1 MINGIR
7 PVWMEVNL
15 DNLAYNIRQIK
26 NNIKAPASIM
36 GIVKADGYGHG
47 AVEISRVLLEEGV
60 QRLGV
65 AVLDE
70 GIALRQEGI
79 DVPILVLG
87 YTPPQL
93 FDKVLEHRIT
103 PTLYNYQD
111 ALRLSELA
119 SKNGSS
125 VKVHLKLDTGMGRIG
140 MIPGQDSLDMVSNI
154 YALPGIKIEGIFT
167 HFSVADEKDKTYTR
181 EQFKKFTGFV
191 NALKERGIDIPLRH
205 AGNSAAS
212 IDLPETHL
220 DMVRPGVILYGLYPS
235 DEVEKGKLSLKPL
248 ASLKTVISHV
258 KTVPPGTSVGYGRKY
273 ISAGERVIATL
284 PIGYADGYT
293 RLLSGKASV
302 LVHGTRAPLAGNIC
316 MDQCM
321 IDVTGIEGVKVGD
334 EVVLMGSQGE
344 ETITAEELASLL
356 GTINYEIVCLIGKRV
371 PRVYIKDGKVQK
383 IKVGVGR

>member
-93 FDKVLEHRIT
+93 FNKVLEHRIT
-103 PTLYNYQD
+103 PTLYNYED
-111 ALRLSELA
+111 ALKLSELA

-154 YALPGIKIEGIFT
+154 YAPPGIKIEGIFT

-321 IDVTGIEGVKVGD
+321 IDVTGIDGVKVGD

>member
-258 KTVPPGTSVGYGRKY
+258 KTVPSGTSVGYGRKY

-321 IDVTGIEGVKVGD
+321 IDVTGIDGVKVGD

>member
-103 PTLYNYQD
+103 PTLYNY
-111 ALRLSELA
+111 
-119 SKNGSS
+119 
-125 VKVHLKLDTGMGRIG
+125 
-140 MIPGQDSLDMVSNI
+140 
-154 YALPGIKIEGIFT
+154 
-167 HFSVADEKDKTYTR
+167 
-181 EQFKKFTGFV
+181 
-191 NALKERGIDIPLRH
+191 
-205 AGNSAAS
+205 
-212 IDLPETHL
+212 
-220 DMVRPGVILYGLYPS
+220 
-235 DEVEKGKLSLKPL
+235 
-248 ASLKTVISHV
+248 
-258 KTVPPGTSVGYGRKY
+258 
-273 ISAGERVIATL
+273 
-284 PIGYADGYT
+284 
-293 RLLSGKASV
+293 
-302 LVHGTRAPLAGNIC
+302 
-316 MDQCM
+316 
-321 IDVTGIEGVKVGD
+321 
-334 EVVLMGSQGE
+334 
-344 ETITAEELASLL
+344 
-356 GTINYEIVCLIGKRV
+356 
-371 PRVYIKDGKVQK
+371 
-383 IKVGVGR
+383 

>member
-321 IDVTGIEGVKVGD
+321 IDVTGIDGVKVGD

>member
-103 PTLYNYQD
+103 PTLYNYED

-321 IDVTGIEGVKVGD
+321 IDVTGIDGVKVGD

-356 GTINYEIVCLIGKRV
+356 GTINYEIVCMIGKRV

>member
-321 IDVTGIEGVKVGD
+321 IDVTGIDGVKVGD

-356 GTINYEIVCLIGKRV
+356 GTINYEIVCMIGKRV

>member
-334 EVVLMGSQGE
+334 EVVLMGRQGE

-356 GTINYEIVCLIGKRV
+356 GTINYEIVCMIGKRV

>member
-248 ASLKTVISHV
+248 AALKTVISHV
-258 KTVPPGTSVGYGRKY
+258 KTVPSGTSVGYGRKY

>member
-258 KTVPPGTSVGYGRKY
+258 KTVPSGTSVGYGRKY

>member
-26 NNIKAPASIM
+26 NNIKAPALIM
-36 GIVKADGYGHG
+36 GIVKADAYGHG
-47 AVEISRVLLEEGV
+47 AVEVSRVLLEEGV

-70 GIALRQEGI
+70 AVALRQEGI

-93 FDKVLEHRIT
+93 FHKVLEYRVT
-103 PTLYNYQD
+103 PTLYNYED

-119 SKNGSS
+119 FKNGSS

-140 MIPGQDSLDMVSNI
+140 MIPGQDSMDMVSNI
-154 YALPGIKIEGIFT
+154 YKLPGIIIEGIFT
-167 HFSVADEKDKTYTR
+167 HFSVADEKDKTYTW
-181 EQFKKFTGFV
+181 EQFKKFTEFV

-235 DEVEKGKLSLKPL
+235 DEVEKERLSLKPL
-248 ASLKTVISHV
+248 ATLKTVVSHV
-258 KTVPPGTSVGYGRKY
+258 KTVPSGTSVGYGRKY

-321 IDVTGIEGVKVGD
+321 ADVTGIEGVKVGD
-334 EVVLMGSQGE
+334 EVVLMGQQGE

-356 GTINYEIVCLIGKRV
+356 GTINYEIMCMIGKRV
-371 PRVYIKDGKVQK
+371 PRVYIRDGKVQK

>member
-258 KTVPPGTSVGYGRKY
+258 KTVPSGTSVGYGRKY

-321 IDVTGIEGVKVGD
+321 IDVTGIDGVKVGD

-356 GTINYEIVCLIGKRV
+356 GTINYEIVCMIGKRV